1 ETGDG
6 ELDPDEQPGTR
17 GQRNEAREAEDAEQY
32 VHILEKLSLVR
43 GEWVVGCPYPGDPGQ
58 WWLFT
63 QDSAH
68 KPGGLNLLIAQV
80 SGVHHGRKCANLIGE
95 GKQGDGA
102 GCARASRPTGAV
114 DECLGVPRGVD
125 VHDGTNPRHIDTPGC
140 DVGGDK
146 HAHLTL
152 PEVRECSLAGQMAA
166 IAMQCGDLDS
176 ARREV
181 FRPARHRMSSAHEDD
196 HAAHRARDPADRTLT
211 LGVISNLAAEE
222 LHRGGQFLGG
232 AWS

>member
-1 ETGDG
+1 SQGGDRDAQLGAGEHQGELAVGLLDQAGRAVVLVLDVLVNSRSFETGDG

-17 GQRNEAREAEDAEQY
+17 GQRNEAREAEDAQQY

-68 KPGGLNLLIAQV
+68 KPGGLNLWIAQV
-80 SGVHHGRKCANLIGE
+80 SGVHHGRKFANLIGE

-125 VHDGTNPRHIDTPGC
+125 VHDGTHARHIDTPG
-140 DVGGDK
+140 
-146 HAHLTL
+146 
-152 PEVRECSLAGQMAA
+152 
-166 IAMQCGDLDS
+166 
-176 ARREV
+176 
-181 FRPARHRMSSAHEDD
+181 
-196 HAAHRARDPADRTLT
+196 
-211 LGVISNLAAEE
+211 
-222 LHRGGQFLGG
+222 
-232 AWS
+232 